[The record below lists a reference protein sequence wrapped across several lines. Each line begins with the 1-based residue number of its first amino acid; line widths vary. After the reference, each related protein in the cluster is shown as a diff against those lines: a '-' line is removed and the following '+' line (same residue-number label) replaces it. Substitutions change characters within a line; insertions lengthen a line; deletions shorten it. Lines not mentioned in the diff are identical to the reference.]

1 MEKKRYWLKLDKNF
15 LKSPQIKVIKNMPN
29 GKDYIIFYLSLLL
42 ESIETIGHLR
52 FSNLVPYNEEML
64 SSVTDTNVDVV
75 RTAMKLFLELGLVE
89 ILDDGTIYMTQ
100 VAQMTGK
107 ESESAERVRQ
117 YRLRKKEEE
126 QKQLML
132 HCNDDVTKS
141 NNNKEK
147 EEEEDKDKQSTENN
161 EDKHKKKQQRMLKN
175 EGGIPNGY
183 QMDTQD
189 SIGNDNLGEDSITN
203 TEPSLL
209 LVPDNSNTKELLA
222 KYEQE
227 FEKLWELYPNK
238 KGKTKSLSKYIL
250 ARKKGTTYEQV
261 FNGIN
266 NYIEYIKKNKILS
279 QYIKHGDTYFNNQC
293 WLDEYKETQAQR
305 TKNDEQWDLL
315 KGVYDGTIKIN

>member
-1 MEKKRYWLKLDKNF
+1 MEKKRYWLKLDKDF

-132 HCNDDVTKS
+132 HCNDNVTKS
-141 NNNKEK
+141 NDNKEK

-161 EDKHKKKQQRMLKN
+161 EDKHNKEKKEESVSASVSDASFNLSDTPIGELLNRHEITDIQIQKQIIGYLNNGMELEVVNNALMIPYDRNVMNFDFENEEAPINSPLDYGLQVLENWFNFGVRTMYDVKKYNKLNKNRNEML
-175 EGGIPNGY
+175 GGGN
-183 QMDTQD
+183 
-189 SIGNDNLGEDSITN
+189 NDN
-203 TEPSLL
+203 
-209 LVPDNSNTKELLA
+209 
-222 KYEQE
+222 
-227 FEKLWELYPNK
+227 
-238 KGKTKSLSKYIL
+238 
-250 ARKKGTTYEQV
+250 
-261 FNGIN
+261 
-266 NYIEYIKKNKILS
+266 
-279 QYIKHGDTYFNNQC
+279 
-293 WLDEYKETQAQR
+293 
-305 TKNDEQWDLL
+305 
-315 KGVYDGTIKIN
+315 

>member
-1 MEKKRYWLKLDKNF
+1 MEKKRYWLKLDKDF

-64 SSVTDTNVDVV
+64 SSVTDTSVDIV
-75 RTAMKLFLELGLVE
+75 RPAMKLFLELGLVE

-132 HCNDDVTKS
+132 HCNDNVTKS
-141 NNNKEK
+141 NDNKEK

-161 EDKHKKKQQRMLKN
+161 EDKHNKEKKEESVSASVSDASFNLSDTPIGELLNRHEITDIQIQKQIIGYLNNGMELEVVNNALMIPYDRNVMNFDFENEEAPINSPLDYGLQVLENWFNFGVRTMYDVKKYNKLNKNRNEML
-175 EGGIPNGY
+175 GGGN
-183 QMDTQD
+183 
-189 SIGNDNLGEDSITN
+189 NDN
-203 TEPSLL
+203 
-209 LVPDNSNTKELLA
+209 
-222 KYEQE
+222 
-227 FEKLWELYPNK
+227 
-238 KGKTKSLSKYIL
+238 
-250 ARKKGTTYEQV
+250 
-261 FNGIN
+261 
-266 NYIEYIKKNKILS
+266 
-279 QYIKHGDTYFNNQC
+279 
-293 WLDEYKETQAQR
+293 
-305 TKNDEQWDLL
+305 
-315 KGVYDGTIKIN
+315 

>member
-1 MEKKRYWLKLDKNF
+1 MEKKRYWLKLDKDF

-52 FSNLVPYNEEML
+52 FSNLVPYNEKML

-132 HCNDDVTKS
+132 HCNDNVTKS
-141 NNNKEK
+141 NDNKEK

-161 EDKHKKKQQRMLKN
+161 EDKHNKEKKEESVSASVSDASFNLSDTPIGELLNRHEITDIQIQKQIIGYLNNGMELEVVNNALMIPYDRNVMNFDFENEEAPINSPLDYGLQVLENWFNFGVRTMYDVKKYNKLNKNRNEML
-175 EGGIPNGY
+175 GGGN
-183 QMDTQD
+183 
-189 SIGNDNLGEDSITN
+189 NDN
-203 TEPSLL
+203 
-209 LVPDNSNTKELLA
+209 
-222 KYEQE
+222 
-227 FEKLWELYPNK
+227 
-238 KGKTKSLSKYIL
+238 
-250 ARKKGTTYEQV
+250 
-261 FNGIN
+261 
-266 NYIEYIKKNKILS
+266 
-279 QYIKHGDTYFNNQC
+279 
-293 WLDEYKETQAQR
+293 
-305 TKNDEQWDLL
+305 
-315 KGVYDGTIKIN
+315 

>member
-1 MEKKRYWLKLDKNF
+1 MEKKRYWLKLDKDF

-132 HCNDDVTKS
+132 HCNDNVTKS
-141 NNNKEK
+141 NDNKEK

-161 EDKHKKKQQRMLKN
+161 EDKHNKEKKEESVSASVSDASFNLSDTPIGELLNRHEITDIQIQKQIIGYLNNGMELEVVNNALMIPYDRNVMNFDFENEEAPINSPLDYGLQVLENWFNFGVRTMYDVKKYNKLNKNRNEML
-175 EGGIPNGY
+175 GGSN
-183 QMDTQD
+183 
-189 SIGNDNLGEDSITN
+189 NDN
-203 TEPSLL
+203 
-209 LVPDNSNTKELLA
+209 
-222 KYEQE
+222 
-227 FEKLWELYPNK
+227 
-238 KGKTKSLSKYIL
+238 
-250 ARKKGTTYEQV
+250 
-261 FNGIN
+261 
-266 NYIEYIKKNKILS
+266 
-279 QYIKHGDTYFNNQC
+279 
-293 WLDEYKETQAQR
+293 
-305 TKNDEQWDLL
+305 
-315 KGVYDGTIKIN
+315 

>member
-1 MEKKRYWLKLDKNF
+1 MEKKRYWLKLDKDF

-132 HCNDDVTKS
+132 HCNDNVTKS
-141 NNNKEK
+141 NDNKEK

-161 EDKHKKKQQRMLKN
+161 EDKHNKEKKEESVSASVSDASFNLSDTPIGELLNRHEITDIQIQKQIIGYLNNGMELEVVNNALMIPYERNVMNFDFENEEAPINSPLDYGLQVLENWFNFGVRTMYDVKKYNKLNKNRNEML
-175 EGGIPNGY
+175 GGSN
-183 QMDTQD
+183 
-189 SIGNDNLGEDSITN
+189 NDN
-203 TEPSLL
+203 
-209 LVPDNSNTKELLA
+209 
-222 KYEQE
+222 
-227 FEKLWELYPNK
+227 
-238 KGKTKSLSKYIL
+238 
-250 ARKKGTTYEQV
+250 
-261 FNGIN
+261 
-266 NYIEYIKKNKILS
+266 
-279 QYIKHGDTYFNNQC
+279 
-293 WLDEYKETQAQR
+293 
-305 TKNDEQWDLL
+305 
-315 KGVYDGTIKIN
+315 

>member
-1 MEKKRYWLKLDKNF
+1 MEKKRYWLKLDKDF

-132 HCNDDVTKS
+132 HCNNDVTKS
-141 NNNKEK
+141 NDNKEK

-161 EDKHKKKQQRMLKN
+161 EDKHNKEEKEESVSASVSNATFNLSDTPIGELLNRHEITDIQIQKQIIGYLNNGMELEVVNNALMIPYDRNVMNFDFENEEAPINSPLDYGLQVLENWFNFGVRTMYDVKKYNKLNKNRNEML
-175 EGGIPNGY
+175 GGGN
-183 QMDTQD
+183 
-189 SIGNDNLGEDSITN
+189 NDN
-203 TEPSLL
+203 
-209 LVPDNSNTKELLA
+209 
-222 KYEQE
+222 
-227 FEKLWELYPNK
+227 
-238 KGKTKSLSKYIL
+238 
-250 ARKKGTTYEQV
+250 
-261 FNGIN
+261 
-266 NYIEYIKKNKILS
+266 
-279 QYIKHGDTYFNNQC
+279 
-293 WLDEYKETQAQR
+293 
-305 TKNDEQWDLL
+305 
-315 KGVYDGTIKIN
+315 

>member
-1 MEKKRYWLKLDKNF
+1 MEKKRYWLKLDKDF

-132 HCNDDVTKS
+132 HCNDNVTKS
-141 NNNKEK
+141 NDNKEK

-161 EDKHKKKQQRMLKN
+161 EDKHNKEKKEESVSASVSNATFNLSDTPIGELINRHEITDVQIQKQILGYINNGMDLEVINNALMIPYDRNVMNFDFENEEAPINSPLDYGLQILENWFNFGVRTMYDVKKYNKLNKNRNEML
-175 EGGIPNGY
+175 GGGN
-183 QMDTQD
+183 
-189 SIGNDNLGEDSITN
+189 NDN
-203 TEPSLL
+203 
-209 LVPDNSNTKELLA
+209 
-222 KYEQE
+222 
-227 FEKLWELYPNK
+227 
-238 KGKTKSLSKYIL
+238 
-250 ARKKGTTYEQV
+250 
-261 FNGIN
+261 
-266 NYIEYIKKNKILS
+266 
-279 QYIKHGDTYFNNQC
+279 
-293 WLDEYKETQAQR
+293 
-305 TKNDEQWDLL
+305 
-315 KGVYDGTIKIN
+315 

>member
-1 MEKKRYWLKLDKNF
+1 MEKKRYWLKLDKDF
-15 LKSPQIKVIKNMPN
+15 LKSPQIKIIKNMPN

-132 HCNDDVTKS
+132 HCNDNVTKS
-141 NNNKEK
+141 NDNKEK

-161 EDKHKKKQQRMLKN
+161 EDKHNKEKKEESVSASVSDASFNLSDTPIGELLNRHEITDIQIQKQIIGYLNNGMELEVVNNALMIPYDRNVMNFDFENEEAPINSPLDYGLQVLENWFNFGVRTMYDVKKYNKLNKNRNEML
-175 EGGIPNGY
+175 GGGN
-183 QMDTQD
+183 
-189 SIGNDNLGEDSITN
+189 NDN
-203 TEPSLL
+203 
-209 LVPDNSNTKELLA
+209 
-222 KYEQE
+222 
-227 FEKLWELYPNK
+227 
-238 KGKTKSLSKYIL
+238 
-250 ARKKGTTYEQV
+250 
-261 FNGIN
+261 
-266 NYIEYIKKNKILS
+266 
-279 QYIKHGDTYFNNQC
+279 
-293 WLDEYKETQAQR
+293 
-305 TKNDEQWDLL
+305 
-315 KGVYDGTIKIN
+315 